1 MGLCPCPCPCPHDA
15 HLADPCDVHTRG
27 QHVEPGAQ
35 LRVWLD
41 VHEHV
46 RASVVASVRPEATAP
61 QVEVFVVSRVFS
73 DARQEATDRG
83 MVLVVAAYYALVRN
97 RLEDFHLPCRHLENV
112 RLKHLSR
119 CWGQRIELQTVAH
132 VLCDQLVVSPL
143 LEWVLAD
150 LRVLRMARNRSA
162 AVPDVILVL
171 RTSPRDEIQHEA
183 LGPVGCNLSEH
194 KL

>member
-35 LRVWLD
+35 FRLWFY

-73 DARQEATDRG
+73 DARQEAPDRG
-83 MVLVVAAYYALVRN
+83 WVLEPAADSAVVRN

-132 VLCDQLVVSPL
+132 VLGNQFVASPL
-143 LEWVLAD
+143 LEVVLAD
-150 LRVLRMARNRSA
+150 LRVLRMARNRP
-162 AVPDVILVL
+162 AVLLDVILVL
-171 RTSPRDEIQHEA
+171 RTGPRHEIQHEA
-183 LGPVGCNLSEH
+183 LGLVGSNLVEH